1 MRRVFTITGNLL
13 AETAAVFDMPERGQT
28 ARAIGES
35 LFSVGGKG
43 VNVARAAIA
52 IGMPATAAIFPAG
65 YGGGRCVDALRAE
78 NIPLILS
85 ELGGETRTG
94 LVCVDN
100 KNGTKTTFLGSDLP
114 VPESAL
120 DDVLARISE
129 AANAG
134 DILAFCGSFPAWKPS
149 YAEKIAA
156 LIREK
161 NLLFCLDTYGRPL
174 ADLSKR
180 GCDILKVNRAELF
193 AFLGKTDGGTEHDF
207 AEVFEYARAEF
218 FADAKIFAVSDG
230 ANPILAD
237 FGRGTEE
244 ISVPKIAR
252 EVRATGCGDAMLAR
266 LAYEIFEKHAPAKTA
281 LKRAAAYASL
291 CAECSGVGK
300 IDPEKREREK
310 RISLIV

>member
-1 MRRVFTITGNLL
+1 MRTIFTITGNLL

-65 YGGGRCVDALRAE
+65 YGGRRCVDALRAE
-78 NIPLILS
+78 NIPLIVS
-85 ELGGETRTG
+85 ELDGETRTG
-94 LVCVDN
+94 LVCADN
-100 KNGTKTTFLGSDLP
+100 KSGAKTTFLGSDLP

-120 DDVLARISE
+120 DDVLAKISE
-129 AANAG
+129 AAKCG
-134 DILAFCGSFPAWKPS
+134 DILAFCGSFPAWKQS
-149 YAEKIAA
+149 FAEKIEN
-156 LIREK
+156 LRREK
-161 NLLFCLDTYGRPL
+161 KLLFCLDTYGRPL
-174 ADLSKR
+174 ADLAKF
-180 GCDILKVNRAELF
+180 GCDILKINRAELF
-193 AFLGKTDGGTEHDF
+193 AFLGKTDGGTERDF
-207 AEVFEYARAEF
+207 VEAFENARAEF

-237 FGRGTEE
+237 FGRGTER
-244 ISVPKIAR
+244 IAVPKIAR

-291 CAECSGVGK
+291 CAECDGVGK

>member
-85 ELGGETRTG
+85 EIDGETRTG

-100 KNGTKTTFLGSDLP
+100 KSGTKTTFLGSDLP

-174 ADLSKR
+174 ADLAKC

-193 AFLGKTDGGTEHDF
+193 SRNLVPPVAESAFGKLHYISLVDQSHALAPLFYG
-207 AEVFEYARAEF
+207 VFDSSADKARRALLRNGLD
-218 FADAKIFAVSDG
+218 ADSARLRKAYFCEPRRKFGFQKCFKLFSIIRASGKF
-230 ANPILAD
+230 NPRVNILRILAEYD
-237 FGRGTEE
+237 
-244 ISVPKIAR
+244 
-252 EVRATGCGDAMLAR
+252 
-266 LAYEIFEKHAPAKTA
+266 H
-281 LKRAAAYASL
+281 
-291 CAECSGVGK
+291 
-300 IDPEKREREK
+300 ID
-310 RISLIV
+310 